1 MSDYIS
7 KDETISTIWN
17 AFNSYG
23 NSAMHFEV
31 EETKAIRKFCSR
43 LQREIELLPTID
55 EKEIIRKPVERIV
68 ERLEYEKERHDKDCS
83 YWNEYSWK
91 DELQFNEC
99 DMSRKKSECF
109 EEAIEICKEEGGI
122 E

>member
-7 KDETISTIWN
+7 KNETIDTIWN

-23 NSAMHFEV
+23 NSAVLFEV

-43 LQREIELLPTID
+43 LQREIELLPTVD
-55 EKEIIRKPVERIV
+55 EKEIIRKTVERIV
-68 ERLEYEKERHDKDCS
+68 ERLEEERHPEICGGWETMRIDK
-83 YWNEYSWK
+83 
-91 DELQFNEC
+91 
-99 DMSRKKSECF
+99 
-109 EEAIEICKEEGGI
+109 AIEICKEEGWI

>member
-17 AFNSYG
+17 VFNSYG

-43 LQREIELLPTID
+43 LQREIELLPTLD
-55 EKEIIRKPVERIV
+55 EKEIIRKAFERVV
-68 ERLEYEKERHDKDCS
+68 ERLEEEKSD
-83 YWNEYSWK
+83 WNDDYNVPIK
-91 DELQFNEC
+91 
-99 DMSRKKSECF
+99 RT
-109 EEAIEICKEEGGI
+109 IEIVKEVGGI
-122 E
+122 SE

>member
-1 MSDYIS
+1 MSDYINR
-7 KDETISTIWN
+7 DETISTIWN

-43 LQREIELLPTID
+43 LQREIELLPTLD
-55 EKEIIRKPVERIV
+55 EKEIIRKPFERV
-68 ERLEYEKERHDKDCS
+68 VTRLEESKDA
-83 YWNEYSWK
+83 K
-91 DELQFNEC
+91 
-99 DMSRKKSECF
+99 CF
-109 EEAIEICKEEGGI
+109 LASMPEQRLRGSDDAYDDAIEIVKEEGGI

>member
-7 KDETISTIWN
+7 KNENINTIWN
-17 AFNSYG
+17 TFNSYG

-43 LQREIELLPTID
+43 LQREIELLPTLD
-55 EKEIIRKPVERIV
+55 EKEIIRKPFERVV
-68 ERLEYEKERHDKDCS
+68 ERLEEKKRSDGTESDREWGKYIGYVDSIK
-83 YWNEYSWK
+83 
-91 DELQFNEC
+91 
-99 DMSRKKSECF
+99 
-109 EEAIEICKEEGGI
+109 IVKEEGGI

>member
-7 KDETISTIWN
+7 KYETISTIWN

-43 LQREIELLPTID
+43 LQREIELLPTVD
-55 EKEIIRKPVERIV
+55 EKEIIRKAFERV
-68 ERLEYEKERHDKDCS
+68 LERLEEARKPCKF
-83 YWNEYSWK
+83 
-91 DELQFNEC
+91 LQMRI
-99 DMSRKKSECF
+99 DD
-109 EEAIEICKEEGGI
+109 AIKIVKEECGI
-122 E
+122 SE